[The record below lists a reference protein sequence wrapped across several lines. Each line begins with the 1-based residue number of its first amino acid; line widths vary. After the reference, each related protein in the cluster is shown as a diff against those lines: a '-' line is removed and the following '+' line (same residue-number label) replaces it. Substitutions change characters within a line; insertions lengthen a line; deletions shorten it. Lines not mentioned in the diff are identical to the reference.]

1 MSQTISHNPISRDA
15 RAGATVLGAGTVG
28 TVTVTWAIACGNV
41 TTADG
46 HRLTTAS
53 WTIEGETATATGRDA
68 DGRTHTLA
76 GPIAVHIASTG
87 GLIHVDSD
95 DATLHMTLRPTATGG
110 LSLMFVSTTLLT
122 AIALPGG
129 RAEWPELG

>member
-1 MSQTISHNPISRDA
+1 MSQTISHNPISSDA
-15 RAGATVLGAGTVG
+15 RAGATVLGASNLGTI
-28 TVTVTWAIACGNV
+28 TVSWAIACGNV
-41 TTADG
+41 LG
-46 HRLTTAS
+46 VEGCRLTTVG
-53 WTIEGETATATGRDA
+53 WTIEGETATASGRDA
-68 DGRTHTLA
+68 DGHTHTLA
-76 GPIAVHIASTG
+76 GPIAVHIARTG
-87 GLIHVDSD
+87 GLIHIDSD